1 MIPILS
7 QIFCDN
13 ESLFEHER
21 NWNTDDMVDIVNVK
35 RRLVALERQNAPLK
49 HDTYY
54 EGMAKNELDSYND
67 MSDIMEGIPYK
78 LAKDC
83 LISVNDEVYVKAE
96 AFTEWTELIRQF
108 PPLLLVAAFF
118 MDRFTASMLTD
129 RKHIIEF
136 VNNNL
141 SQFYHT
147 ALLAP
152 YIPAFEFMMNKG
164 NGLNDLHIHLNGT
177 TETDVLWNQI
187 LNNPLSCVKNLHNVF
202 ERNVA
207 IRKQSEQIIS
217 DFTPEMLYKRLTMAG
232 ELRGKMI
239 VQIGISNGIITDEEI
254 ITGKRRFSFPIKLR
268 NLWGDWGEGNEFN
281 SMTDELL
288 FYLCTMSEMRLYHDT
303 RIANMF
309 HHYMLIKGL
318 IHRFVV
324 MQRLQVGFS
333 QFQLLTENS
342 FRWKAEEYY
351 GKRFMQL
358 AGCNSFARLSLI
370 EGRFSPKNT
379 STDNRRLI
387 NKIMCGFEEAK
398 KESPVLI
405 NTKMCLIAHFI
416 KRSETKSEK
425 QLAIRHRLLRKDL
438 KRKAVAL
445 ALYLKKSPNNN
456 CVVGIDAAASEFD
469 AGPEVFAQT
478 YRFMRSCGM
487 KHFTFHAGED
497 FSHLV
502 SGLRTIIEA
511 VRFLDLRSGDRLGH
525 CTAVGISPQLW
536 KQRIGV
542 ACYMPQ
548 GEWLDDL
555 VFVWMFIRDSKHEK
569 LQHLVLPLESAIS
582 EFSYKIYGEDI
593 PPYLLAEAWECR
605 RYDPFLILESE
616 ETYCDIWYSNYNEDD
631 YIDIKKKFHGKNNKL
646 LKIMTAYHEPAN
658 DIICNCRDN
667 YEKIIKVEIN
677 ELFDIQSLEILQQ
690 LVLSELAR
698 KEIVVEALPTSNMCI
713 SYYQHL
719 KEYHLKKWLELDD
732 NGLLPPVVLGSD
744 DPGIF
749 MTNIYNEY
757 ALAYTHLD
765 QCNCSAS
772 KKMEKLMV
780 LHKNSNIYKFY
791 KDDR

>member
-7 QIFCDN
+7 QLFCDN
-13 ESLFEHER
+13 DSLFEYER
-21 NWNTDDMVDIVNVK
+21 NWGTDAIVNIANVK

-54 EGMAKNELDSYND
+54 EGIAKNVLDPYND

-83 LISVNDEVYVKAE
+83 LTSVNDEVYVKAE
-96 AFTEWTELIRQF
+96 AFAEWTELIRQF
-108 PPLLLVAAFF
+108 PPLLMIAAFF
-118 MDRFTASMLTD
+118 MDCFTASMLTD
-129 RKHIIEF
+129 RKRIIEF

-141 SQFYHT
+141 SRFRHT
-147 ALLAP
+147 TLLAP
-152 YIPAFEFMMNKG
+152 YIPAFEFLMDKE

-187 LNNPLSCVKNLHNVF
+187 LYNPLPYVKNFQNVF
-202 ERNVA
+202 ECNATV
-207 IRKQSEQIIS
+207 RKQSEQIIS

-239 VQIGISNGIITDEEI
+239 AQIGISNGIITDDKI
-254 ITGKRRFSFPIKLR
+254 ITEKRRFSFPIKLR
-268 NLWGDWGEGNEFN
+268 NLWGDWDEGNEFN
-281 SMTDELL
+281 SLIDELL
-288 FYLCTMSEMRLYHDT
+288 FCLCVMSEMRLYHDT

-318 IHRFVV
+318 VHRFVV
-324 MQRLQVGFS
+324 MQRLQVGFP

-358 AGCNSFARLSLI
+358 VGCNSSSRLSLI
-370 EGRFSPKNT
+370 EGRFSPRNT
-379 STDNRRLI
+379 SMDNHRLI
-387 NKIMCGFEEAK
+387 NKIIRGFEEAK
-398 KESPVLI
+398 KESSALH
-405 NTKMCLIAHFI
+405 NTQICLIAHFI
-416 KRSETKSEK
+416 KRPETKSEK
-425 QLAIRHRLLRKDL
+425 QLAIRYRLLRKDL

-445 ALYLKKSPNNN
+445 ALYLKKTSNNN
-456 CVVGIDAAASEFD
+456 YVVGIDAAASEFD

-478 YRFMRSCGM
+478 YRFMRSFGM

-497 FSHLV
+497 FSHLI

-536 KQRIGV
+536 TQRIGA

-555 VFVWMFIRDSKHEK
+555 VFVWMLIRESKHER
-569 LQHLVLPLESAIS
+569 LQHLVLPLESVIS

-593 PPYLLAEAWECR
+593 PPYLLTEAWEYR
-605 RYDPFLILESE
+605 RYDPFFILESE

-631 YIDIKKKFHGKNNKL
+631 FRDIKKKFCGKDKKL
-646 LKIMTAYHEPAN
+646 LKIMIAYHEPADSIAGN
-658 DIICNCRDN
+658 GRSN
-667 YEKIIKVEIN
+667 YEKVIRVEID

-690 LVLSELAR
+690 LVLSELTR

-719 KEYHLKKWLELDD
+719 NEYHLKRWLELDD

-765 QCNCSAS
+765 QCNCSAAR
-772 KKMEKLMV
+772 KMEKLMV
-780 LHKNSNIYKFY
+780 LHKNSNIYKFN
-791 KDDR
+791 KDD